1 VPKLLLPK
9 LSLPKAMLIA
19 AAMLCGAGPA
29 AADAMAAVA
38 PVGLVGSWA
47 NNCRQSPP
55 APHYFRIAA
64 A

>member
-1 VPKLLLPK
+1 MPKLLLPK

-29 AADAMAAVA
+29 AADAMAAV
-38 PVGLVGSWA
+38 GLVGSWA